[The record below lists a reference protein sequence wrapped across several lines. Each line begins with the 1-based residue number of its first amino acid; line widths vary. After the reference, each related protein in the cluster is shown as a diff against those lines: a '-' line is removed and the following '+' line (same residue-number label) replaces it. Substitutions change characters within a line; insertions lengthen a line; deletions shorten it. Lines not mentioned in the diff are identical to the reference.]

1 MNRTQIVVLAL
12 VVVVSTGVIGGTVV
26 LTLSGPIDL
35 STTIRATQSAVA
47 LRHNDARPSD
57 SKGINYQASLGA
69 VAEGPLP
76 ELSLPSSNGSI
87 GETTGSRGALE
98 LLLQGEDESRILPVD
113 EAFPFDYLRDRDQL
127 ILRWQTVEGHYLYRH
142 RFAIHRASGEAIS
155 LQLPDGQ
162 LEKDPYF
169 GDVYI
174 FERPLE
180 ISVDL
185 NRLMVNGEEDSHYRV
200 TYQGCARMGY
210 CYPPQHRLIE
220 ITRAGA

>member
-26 LTLSGPIDL
+26 LTLSGPIDR
-35 STTIRATQSAVA
+35 STTIGATQSAVA
-47 LRHNDARPSD
+47 LRHYDARPSD
-57 SKGINYQASLGA
+57 SKGIDHPASLGA
-69 VAEGPLP
+69 VPEGPLP
-76 ELSLPSSNGSI
+76 ELSLPSSNVSI

-98 LLLQGEDESRILPVD
+98 LLLQGEDESWILPVD

-185 NRLMVNGEEDSHYRV
+185 NRLMVNGEEDPHYRV

-210 CYPPQHRLIE
+210 CYPPQQRLIE

>member
-12 VVVVSTGVIGGTVV
+12 VVVVSTGVISGTVV
-26 LTLSGPIDL
+26 LTLSSPIDR
-35 STTIRATQSAVA
+35 STAIRATQSVVA
-47 LRHNDARPSD
+47 LRHYDARPFD
-57 SKGINYQASLGA
+57 SKGINHQASSGS

-76 ELSLPSSNGSI
+76 ELSLPSSNVSI
-87 GETTGSRGALE
+87 GETTGSRNALE

-180 ISVDL
+180 FSVDL
-185 NRLMVNGEEDSHYRV
+185 NRLMVNGEEDPHYRV

-210 CYPPQHRLIE
+210 CYPPQQRLIE
-220 ITRAGA
+220 ITGAGA